1 MKTFTII
8 FALLLGTVNFLEA
21 KEFVVSR
28 TEDSGEGSLRQ
39 AILDANDHYGPD
51 KIVFNIPMND
61 RGFLSSDVTG
71 EPGDA
76 FFIRLVSPLPKITEA
91 LIIDGK
97 SQTRFTGDTNPATP
111 EFMGAEVIIMHKKLI
126 EPIDSEF
133 PEGIS
138 LESHHQIE
146 QQVIMVSNTE
156 AIIAATILIQ
166 DIELKE
172 WPKKSK
178 KIVQAMGGKNPQR

>member
-8 FALLLGTVNFLEA
+8 FALLLGTVNFMEA

-51 KIVFNIPMND
+51 KIVFNIPMSD

-111 EFMGAEVIIMHKKLI
+111 EFMGAEVIIMHKKLM
-126 EPIDSEF
+126 EPIDSEYA
-133 PEGIS
+133 EGIS
-138 LESHHQIE
+138 LESHHQMK
-146 QQVIMVSNTE
+146 QVIMVSNTE
-156 AIIAATILIQ
+156 VIIAATILMQ

-178 KIVQAMGGKNPQR
+178 KIAQAVGGKNPQR